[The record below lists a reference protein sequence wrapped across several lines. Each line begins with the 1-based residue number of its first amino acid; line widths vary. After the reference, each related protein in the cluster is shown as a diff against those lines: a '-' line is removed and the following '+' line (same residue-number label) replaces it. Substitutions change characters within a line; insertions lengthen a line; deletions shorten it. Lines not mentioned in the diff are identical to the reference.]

1 MADSASGHRLT
12 IGQKLG
18 WAVGAHGTSTMIGV
32 LVTYLLNYMTDVL
45 GIAAFTA
52 GAIIFAARMYD
63 LVTDPVMGYISDRTK
78 TRWGRRRPYL
88 LLGAFAC
95 FGAFVALF
103 NVPDIS
109 NPTAMAFYAGF
120 LLILFTTAYTIFNVP
135 YLTMPAEMTDSYNE
149 RTGMMGYRVVFFT
162 TANLGLFLGGALLI
176 RQFGDKQ
183 GYAYMGWGLGV
194 VLFLSML
201 VAFFATR
208 NAPRYERSENTNIPL
223 REQIRLVSDNKPFMI
238 FLAVKLCQLIAQ
250 ASSQAALIFFGVY
263 VLQRSEDLLQAFGV
277 YFTLSTFVA
286 IPLWTWAGK
295 RFGKKP
301 VYMAA
306 AILYAIVM
314 STWLLSD
321 ANEVQMIVNAR
332 IFGIGVAVTGIL
344 VMGFSI
350 LPDTMEYDRRRTGLN
365 REGIYA
371 GLYSTMEKAA
381 SGFGPLLFGTY
392 LGAMGYVSTRG
403 GEMVAQPDAAVSGI
417 YIGLGVFPAAA
428 AALSAV
434 LLMFYKLDEE
444 TLKAAGKDQSIA
456 GSPTP

>member
-1 MADSASGHRLT
+1 MTDSEAVNRLT
-12 IGQKLG
+12 FGQKLG
-18 WAVGAHGTSTMIGV
+18 WATGAHGTSTMTGV
-32 LVTYLLNYMTDVL
+32 LATYLLNYMTDVL
-45 GIAAFTA
+45 GIAAFLA
-52 GAIIFAARMYD
+52 GSIIFAARMYD
-63 LVTDPVMGYISDRTK
+63 LVTDPLMGYISDRTQS
-78 TRWGRRRPYL
+78 RWGRRRPHL
-88 LLGAFAC
+88 LLGAIVC
-95 FGAFVALF
+95 FIAFVALF
-103 NVPDIS
+103 NVPDI
-109 NPTAMAFYAGF
+109 TGEIGMAAYATF

-135 YLTMPAEMTDSYNE
+135 YLAMPAEMTDSYNE
-149 RTGMMGYRVVFFT
+149 RTSMMGYRVVFFT

-176 RQFGDKQ
+176 RTYGPEQ
-183 GYAYMGWGLGV
+183 GYSLMGWALGS
-194 VLFLSML
+194 VLLLSML
-201 VAFFATR
+201 VTFFSTR
-208 NAPRYERSENTNIPL
+208 AVPRYERSEESHISVRDQL
-223 REQIRLVSDNKPFMI
+223 ALVADNKPFMI

-263 VLQRSEDLLQAFGV
+263 VLQRNEELLLAFGT
-277 YFTLSTFVA
+277 YFTISTFVA

-301 VYMAA
+301 VYMTA

-321 ANEVQMIVNAR
+321 SSEAQWIVNAR

-381 SGFGPLLFGTY
+381 SGFGPLLFGAY

-403 GEMVAQPDAAVSGI
+403 GELAAQPDAAVSGI

-434 LLMFYKLDEE
+434 LLTFYKLDEK
-444 TLKAAGKDQSIA
+444 TLKAAGL
-456 GSPTP
+456 GSGATA

>member
-1 MADSASGHRLT
+1 MTETATADRLT
-12 IGQKLG
+12 VRQKLG

-32 LVTYLLNYMTDVL
+32 LVTYLLIYMTDVL
-45 GIAAFTA
+45 GIAAGVA
-52 GAIIFAARMYD
+52 GAIIFGARMYD
-63 LVTDPVMGYISDRTK
+63 LVTDPLMGYISDRTK

-88 LLGAFAC
+88 LLGGFAC
-95 FGAFVALF
+95 FVAFVALF
-103 NVPDIS
+103 NVPNIE
-109 NPTAMAFYAGF
+109 TETGMVIYATF

-135 YLTMPAEMTDSYNE
+135 FLAMPAEMTDSYNE
-149 RTGMMGYRVVFFT
+149 RTSMMGYRVVFFT
-162 TANLGLFLGGALLI
+162 TANLGLFLGGGMLLKTY
-176 RQFGDKQ
+176 GPEQ
-183 GYAYMGWGLGV
+183 GYAMMGWVLGT
-194 VLFLSML
+194 FLLASML
-201 VAFFATR
+201 IAFYATGS
-208 NAPRYERSENTNIPL
+208 APRHERTEESHL
-223 REQIRLVSDNKPFMI
+223 SVWQQIALVTDNKPFMV

-263 VLQRSEDLLQAFGV
+263 VLQRSEELLLSFGI
-277 YFTLSTFVA
+277 YFTISTFVA

-295 RFGKKP
+295 RFSKKP

-314 STWLLSD
+314 SSWMLSD
-321 ANEVQMIVNAR
+321 SSEAQWIVNAR

-381 SGFGPLLFGTY
+381 SGFGPLLFGAY
-392 LGAMGYVSTRG
+392 LGSMGYVSTRG
-403 GEMVAQPDAAVSGI
+403 GELAAQPDAAVSGI
-417 YIGLGVFPAAA
+417 YMGLAVFPAAA

-434 LLMFYKLDEE
+434 LLIFYKLDEK
-444 TLKAAGKDQSIA
+444 TLKAAGPQATPIA
-456 GSPTP
+456 

>member
-1 MADSASGHRLT
+1 MADSGAVNRLT
-12 IGQKLG
+12 FGQKLG
-18 WAVGAHGTSTMIGV
+18 WATGAHGTSTMIGV

-45 GIAAFTA
+45 GIAAFLA

-63 LVTDPVMGYISDRTK
+63 LVTDPLMGYISDRTQSH
-78 TRWGRRRPYL
+78 WGRRRPYL
-88 LLGAFAC
+88 LLGSIVC
-95 FGAFVALF
+95 FIAFVALF
-103 NVPDIS
+103 NVPDI
-109 NPTAMAFYAGF
+109 NGEIEMAAYTTF

-135 YLTMPAEMTDSYNE
+135 HLAMPAEMTDSYNE
-149 RTGMMGYRVVFFT
+149 RTSMMGYRVVFFT

-176 RQFGDKQ
+176 RTYGPEQ
-183 GYAYMGWGLGV
+183 GYSLMGWALGS
-194 VLFLSML
+194 VLLISML
-201 VAFFATR
+201 VAFFSTR
-208 NAPRYERSENTNIPL
+208 AVPRYERSEERHISVRDQLT
-223 REQIRLVSDNKPFMI
+223 LVADNKPFMI

-263 VLQRSEDLLQAFGV
+263 VLQRNEELLLAFGT
-277 YFTLSTFVA
+277 YFTISTFVA

-301 VYMAA
+301 TYMAA

-321 ANEVQMIVNAR
+321 SSEAQWIVNAR
-332 IFGIGVAVTGIL
+332 IFGIGLAVTGIL

-381 SGFGPLLFGTY
+381 SGFGPLLFGAY

-403 GEMVAQPDAAVSGI
+403 SELAAQPDAAVSGI

-434 LLMFYKLDEE
+434 LLLFYKLDEK
-444 TLKAAGKDQSIA
+444 TLKATGP
-456 GSPTP
+456 GSGATA